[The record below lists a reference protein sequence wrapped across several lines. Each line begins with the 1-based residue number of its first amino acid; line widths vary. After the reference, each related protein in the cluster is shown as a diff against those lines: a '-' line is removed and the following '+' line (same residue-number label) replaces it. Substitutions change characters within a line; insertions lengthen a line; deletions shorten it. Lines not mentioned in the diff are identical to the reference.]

1 MTRQSVIARASGR
14 DPTLIGKVRHVMG
27 ATITVELS
35 EDVAG
40 STPLFQGRVYHIGQI
55 GSLATISK
63 GPITLI
69 GAVSMLGIS
78 ELVTPLEP
86 SHAPSQGE
94 RWLRIQLLGEIDAM
108 GRFQRGVST
117 FPSLDDEVRFA
128 TSNELTSI
136 YPGAQPGFIPVG
148 RLSTS
153 RSEILR
159 IDLAKLVTRHS
170 AIIGSTGSGKSST
183 VAKIIQSVISC
194 GLKRANIVVI
204 DPHGEYQAAFG
215 DAANVMTVDG
225 TSSNALNV
233 PYWSLGLD
241 DFIRAFVGPGTRVSP
256 IVRNKIQELILDGRK
271 KYLKNAGWK
280 TPSADDITVDTPIPY
295 DIRQLWFD
303 LDFNNRGTSHQSK
316 NSGNFAVK
324 EEGNPLEMKQ
334 TQFEPYAHGGPYQ
347 CSTYGQYN
355 PVPDRIF
362 VRLKDPLFSF
372 LVREFPDPTK
382 TDPLPECISGWLG
395 YDLPISVMDFS
406 GIPSEAADVAIGAV
420 LTLLFEMATSCPQG
434 EGIGRAR
441 PVLIVLEE
449 AHRFIGQSVSETA
462 GAAKSAAE
470 RIAREGRKYG
480 LGIMIVS
487 QRPAELSETTLSQCG
502 SFISMRLSN
511 PGDQARIR
519 SALPDTVANL
529 ADALPALR
537 TGEALVTGEA
547 ISLPSRVLID
557 KPSPEPSAKD
567 ASLDTWKGQPIAND
581 VVKAV
586 SYWRGINKADS
597 A

>member
-1 MTRQSVIARASGR
+1 MMRQSISAGVTGR

-55 GSLATISK
+55 GSLVSILK
-63 GPITLI
+63 GPIKLI

-86 SHAPSQGE
+86 SHIPNQGE
-94 RWLRIQLLGEIDAM
+94 RWLRIQLLGELDAM

-117 FPSLDDEVRFA
+117 FPSIDDEVRFA
-128 TSNELTSI
+128 TSVELSSI
-136 YPGAQPGFIPVG
+136 YPSEQSGFIPIG
-148 RLSTS
+148 KLSTS
-153 RSEILR
+153 RSDILR
-159 IDLAKLVTRHS
+159 LDLAKLVTRHS
-170 AIIGSTGSGKSST
+170 AIIGSTGSGKSSA

-194 GLKRANIVVI
+194 DLERANIVVI
-204 DPHGEYQAAFG
+204 DPHGEYINAFG

-225 TSSNALNV
+225 TNSNALNV

-241 DFIRAFVGPGTRVSP
+241 DFIRAYVGPGTRIGP

-271 KYLKNAGWK
+271 KYLEEAGWK
-280 TPSADDITVDTPIPY
+280 TPSPDDITVDTPVPF

-303 LDFNNRGTSHQSK
+303 LDFNNRATSRQSK
-316 NSGNFAVK
+316 SSGDFAIV
-324 EEGNPLEMKQ
+324 EEGKPLELKH
-334 TQFEPYAHGGPYQ
+334 TQFEPYAPGGPFQ
-347 CSTYGQYN
+347 CTTYGQYS

-362 VRLKDPLFSF
+362 VRLKDPMFSF
-372 LVREFPDPTK
+372 LAREYPDPK
-382 TDPLPECISGWLG
+382 KPDPLPECISGWLG
-395 YDLPISVMDFS
+395 YELPISVMDFS
-406 GIPSEAADVAIGAV
+406 GVPSEAADVAIGAV
-420 LTLLFEMATSCPQG
+420 LTLLFEMATSCPLG

-441 PVLIVLEE
+441 PILIVLEE
-449 AHRFIGQSVSETA
+449 AHRFIGQAVSETA

-480 LGIMIVS
+480 LGLMIVS

-502 SFISMRLSN
+502 SFISLRLTN

-547 ISLPSRVLID
+547 VSLPSRVLFD
-557 KPSPEPSAKD
+557 RPSPEPSAKD
-567 ASLDTWKGQPIAND
+567 ASLDSWKGLPIEND
-581 VVKAV
+581 VVNAV
-586 SYWRGINKADS
+586 SHWRGKNMEVS
-597 A
+597 T